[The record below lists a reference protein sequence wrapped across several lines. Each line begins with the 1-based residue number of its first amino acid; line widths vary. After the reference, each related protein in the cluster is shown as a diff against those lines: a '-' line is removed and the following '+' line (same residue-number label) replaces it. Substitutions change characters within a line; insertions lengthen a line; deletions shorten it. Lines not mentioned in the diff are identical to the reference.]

1 MSKRRTVTLSAVGA
15 AVALGAAVATAGTLS
30 VPRSATAG
38 SPRARDVLVL
48 PARNVPVLTEAQVA
62 AMPTAAQGLYLA
74 PLRVA
79 AGALGDYGRANGAD
93 LFGSVGLNANN
104 ATVDLYLTDP
114 GQAATFEQAAT
125 SAGAQPDTV
134 DLSLVRVHR
143 AAVSRTAMD
152 TAISGFLV
160 RPHSYPVYAA
170 SANPDAS
177 GITVEVPDPA
187 AARAAE
193 AAQPA
198 SSGPAIAFA
207 PGSPRFAK

>member
-1 MSKRRTVTLSAVGA
+1 MGKRKTVTLTAVGA

-30 VPRSATAG
+30 VPGLAPAG
-38 SPRARDVLVL
+38 SPRAGDVPVL
-48 PARNVPVLTEAQVA
+48 PARDVPVLTDAQVA
-62 AMPTAAQGLYLA
+62 AMPTEAQGLYLA

-79 AGALGDYGRANGAD
+79 TAALGDYGRTAGAT
-93 LFGSVGLNANN
+93 LFGSVGLDANN

-114 GQAATFEQAAT
+114 GQAPTFEQAAT
-125 SAGAQPDTV
+125 TAAAQPDSV

-143 AAVSRTAMD
+143 AAVSRTALD
-152 TAISGFLV
+152 TAITGFLA
-160 RPHSYPVYAA
+160 RPHNYPVYAA

-193 AAQPA
+193 AAQRAP
-198 SSGPAIAFA
+198 SGPAIAFVA
-207 PGSPRFAK
+207 GSPRVAK